1 MGDPLL
7 QLSNT
12 LVGRLKGGTAK
23 TAVVSSAGVGMIM
36 GSGAANVA
44 VTGSFTIPLMKRSGY
59 PAHIAGAIE
68 TVSSAGG
75 VLLPPIMGSAAFIL
89 ASFKIGRAHVC
100 TPVTNAQL
108 VCRLLPEQKKYT
120 PYKAQTTCTQ

>member
-23 TAVVSSAGVGMIM
+23 TAVVSSGAVGMIM

-59 PAHIAGAIE
+59 PAHRAGAIE
-68 TVSSAGG
+68 TVASDGG
-75 VLLPPIMGSAAFIL
+75 VILPPIMGSAAFIPP
-89 ASFKIGRAHVC
+89 SFPHPPYLTVSLYSFLPSPPFNWAT
-100 TPVTNAQL
+100 TPTVPL
-108 VCRLLPEQKKYT
+108 
-120 PYKAQTTCTQ
+120 